1 MGSFKHYLPAA
12 SGAEQTLLEDLARE
26 HVRHLHVHARQI
38 RDTSQLFFEAD
49 DANLAGF
56 IWFLLARL
64 RRMQRQVEALYQAPS
79 GPVRAEVRK
88 ELPARRHVAGTGGA
102 C

>member
-26 HVRHLHVHARQI
+26 HVRHLNVHARQV
-38 RDTSQLFFEAD
+38 RETSQLFFEAD

-79 GPVRAEVRK
+79 GPVRSEGRK
-88 ELPARRHVAGTGGA
+88 ESPVRRHVAGTGGA